1 MMSRQDFVALAEAM
15 LSVKKDVSSEQ
26 AEKLRAKTI
35 AAIAAVCMAA
45 NRSFDVERFC
55 AACNGAPYNP
65 PRRRRRERPFTI
77 QEMEALRASETAR
90 TR

>member
-1 MMSRQDFVALAEAM
+1 MSRQDFVALAEAL

-65 PRRRRRERPFTI
+65 PRRRRRVPGTLTQ
-77 QEMEALRASETAR
+77 QEVNEALAR
-90 TR
+90 NHPAR